1 MKRKTYVISDEQGN
15 KIIKH
20 SWNTALRAMPDL
32 IKPKLAEGESATI
45 IQKKTAKDVF
55 TGEYWQGDFLYQTSN
70 FHEYNINIFR
80 VVND

>member
-32 IKPKLAEGESATI
+32 IRPKLAVGESADLVGRQLDKDLIGNHLFGIFTYLTSTGASFKITI
-45 IQKKTAKDVF
+45 EKD
-55 TGEYWQGDFLYQTSN
+55 D
-70 FHEYNINIFR
+70 
-80 VVND
+80 D